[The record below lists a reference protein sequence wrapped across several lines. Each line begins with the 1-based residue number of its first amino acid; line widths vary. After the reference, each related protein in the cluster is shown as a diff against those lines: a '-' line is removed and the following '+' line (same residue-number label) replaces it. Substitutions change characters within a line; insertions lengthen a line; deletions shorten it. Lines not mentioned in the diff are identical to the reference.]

1 MGLNA
6 GIACKLQQLVGN
18 CCIPFWSSVSGT
30 KAKGSSFTGTKR
42 KELIVSE
49 KYIQYST
56 GIYTRILKHTYGD
69 KTTSVALIGENI
81 GKEQFF
87 ILVLPERNRQ
97 EYEVAFERFSRCKK
111 L

>member
-18 CCIPFWSSVSGT
+18 CCIPGYVPFSGT

-49 KYIQYST
+49 QYIPV
-56 GIYTRILKHTYGD
+56 YTRILTHTYGD